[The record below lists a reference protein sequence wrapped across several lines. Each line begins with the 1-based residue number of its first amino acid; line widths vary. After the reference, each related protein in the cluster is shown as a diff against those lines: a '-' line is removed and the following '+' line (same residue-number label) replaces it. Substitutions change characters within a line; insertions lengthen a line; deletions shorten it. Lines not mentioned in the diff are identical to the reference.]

1 MAGTTKGG
9 AGKGGTSKGGVVKGS
24 AGKPGAA
31 KAGTSR
37 AAAVKRPGAAARP
50 SAKKV
55 AKLPPRPGRPKL
67 QPEDR
72 LPSPDGLTNRQRT
85 ILEFIKEAVDTR
97 GYPPSMREI
106 GEAVGLFSPS
116 SVAYQLHALEEKGWI
131 RRDPRLPR
139 AIEVRLPD
147 GATAGPRVHA
157 YDPDAGVDETD
168 SGERMPAA
176 AYVPV
181 LGRIAA
187 GGPIL
192 AEQAVEEIFPL
203 PRSLV
208 GEGEIFLL
216 KVVGESMIDAAICD
230 GDYVAVRSQQTAD
243 NGDIVAA
250 LLDDEATVKT
260 FQRKGN
266 KVWLLPHNPSYSPI
280 DGSHAQILGKVV
292 SVLRRI

>member
-1 MAGTTKGG
+1 MAGT
-9 AGKGGTSKGGVVKGS
+9 KGGTGGQGTGGRRAGSRGVDFDRERS
-24 AGKPGAA
+24 AGRRADSAA
-31 KAGTSR
+31 KVSR
-37 AAAVKRPGAAARP
+37 LA
-50 SAKKV
+50 
-55 AKLPPRPGRPKL
+55 PRAGRPPL
-67 QPEDR
+67 GPEDR
-72 LPSPDGLTNRQRT
+72 EPSPDGLTSRQRT
-85 ILEFIKEAVDTR
+85 ILTFIKDAVDSR

-116 SVAYQLHALEEKGWI
+116 SVAYQLHALEQKGWI

-147 GATAGPRVHA
+147 GAQAGPLAHPV
-157 YDPDAGVDETD
+157 DPGPDHDETE
-168 SGERMPAA
+168 SGDRFPTA

-208 GEGEIFLL
+208 GDGEIFLL

-230 GDYVAVRSQQTAD
+230 GDYVAVRSQQSAE

-266 KVWLLPHNPSYSPI
+266 KVWLLPHNPAYSPI
-280 DGSHAQILGKVV
+280 DGRHAQILGKVV
-292 SVLRRI
+292 SVLRRV